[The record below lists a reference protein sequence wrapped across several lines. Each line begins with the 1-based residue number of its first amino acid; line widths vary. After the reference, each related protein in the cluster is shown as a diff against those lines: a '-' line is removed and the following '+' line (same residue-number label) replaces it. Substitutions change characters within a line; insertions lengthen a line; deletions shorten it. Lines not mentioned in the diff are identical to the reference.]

1 MLRLVINAPQVKSA
15 VYQHPASIVNLPLSC
30 YNQGMDIINEI
41 ENTFQKT
48 FGSAPVHIVRAPGR
62 VNLLGEH
69 VDYNDGFVLPAA
81 IDRATYIAYSPSD
94 SHLSSIL
101 AVDMNDQ
108 ASFSLETIRAR
119 TQEGGLL
126 LPEWALYSGGVLW
139 ALGEEG
145 LETGGMKAVFASN
158 VPRGS
163 GLSSSASV
171 EMAFLLAWQTLG
183 GWTLPPMKRALL
195 GQKAENR
202 YVGVNCGIM
211 DQFASACGVENNL
224 LLLDCRSL
232 EWKTI
237 PLPEDV
243 SIVIADTTVRRKL
256 TSGEYNKRRFACEE
270 AVRLLK
276 QDLPEINSLR
286 DVSVE
291 DFNRFAG
298 KLPKEVYKRARHVVE
313 ELERSRQAE
322 PLLEA
327 GNVYQ
332 FGELMNQCHV
342 SLRDFYEVSCPEL
355 DVMVNVAQAL
365 EGCYGARLTGAG
377 FGGCTVNLV
386 ARESADLFA
395 KALARGYQSQTRLR
409 PEIYITRAS
418 NGAEVL
424 K

>member
-1 MLRLVINAPQVKSA
+1 MQ
-15 VYQHPASIVNLPLSC
+15 
-30 YNQGMDIINEI
+30 IIDHI
-41 ENTFQKT
+41 TTIFHKT
-48 FGSAPVHIVRAPGR
+48 FGSAPEHVVRAPGR

-81 IDRATYIAYSPSD
+81 IDRATYIAFSPTD
-94 SHLSSIL
+94 SNQTSLV
-101 AVDMNDQ
+101 AVDFDQ
-108 ASFSLETIRAR
+108 QVSFSPQTISSK
-119 TQEGGLL
+119 TQLDGSS
-126 LPEWALYSGGVLW
+126 LPEWAHYPAGVMWSLNE
-139 ALGEEG
+139 AG
-145 LETGGMKAVFASN
+145 LETRGMNAIFASN

-171 EMAFLLAWQTLG
+171 EMTFALAWQTLSD
-183 GWTLPPMKRALL
+183 WTLPPMQRALL
-195 GQKAENR
+195 GQKAENQ

-211 DQFASACGVENNL
+211 DQFASACGVENKL

-243 SIVIADTTVRRKL
+243 AIVIADTAVRRKL

-276 QDLPEINSLR
+276 EDLPNIKSLR

-291 DFNRFAG
+291 EFNRFAD
-298 KLPKEVYKRARHVVE
+298 KLPEEVSKRARHVVE
-313 ELERSRQAE
+313 EIERSKQAE
-322 PLLEA
+322 ALLEA
-327 GNVYQ
+327 GNIQ
-332 FGELMNQCHV
+332 HFGELMHQCHI
-342 SLRDFYEVSCPEL
+342 SLRDLYEVSCPEL
-355 DVMVNVAQAL
+355 DVMVRVAQSL

-386 ARESADLFA
+386 AQEQAAAFSERLA
-395 KALARGYQSQTRLR
+395 KAYQVETGYQ

-418 NGAEVL
+418 NGAEL
-424 K
+424 LT